1 VKRASKGGGV
11 VIEALGCGP
20 SAARLRR
27 GPGTFI
33 VACAFFLAAAASAPA
48 SADTALIVGKAN
60 ATSDAIIP
68 VNVGDKLGIFKKHGL
83 DLTIIDFGGGS
94 KMAQALAAGSIDIGD
109 GAGTEMA
116 FIAKGAPM
124 LAVCESTGPA
134 PFLGIG
140 VPADSPLK
148 QLADLKGKIIGVSS
162 PGSFSDWS
170 GHQLA
175 RKFGWGEDG
184 VKTVAI
190 GGGAAPARA
199 AFRTHLIDAAI
210 GSTSQFLAFEEAK
223 EGRLLAPVSSY
234 EGNVASGALYAS
246 NRLIAS
252 NPDAIRA
259 FLAAWIET
267 VDYMRAN
274 KAETVK
280 ITSGIT
286 QFSENVMSRVY
297 DLTIGMHTKDCRF
310 DPDALAVL
318 RRSFGEMKLMEGEP
332 DMSKLYTEA
341 YLPK

>member
-1 VKRASKGGGV
+1 MIRS
-11 VIEALGCGP
+11 
-20 SAARLRR
+20 LRR
-27 GPGTFI
+27 GAPAGITA
-33 VACAFFLAAAASAPA
+33 VALLLAAAASAPA
-48 SADTALIVGKAN
+48 SAETTLTVGKAN
-60 ATSDAIIP
+60 STSDAIIP

-83 DLTIIDFGGGS
+83 DLKIIEFGGGS
-94 KMAQALAAGSIDIGD
+94 KMVQGMAAGSIDIGD

-116 FIAKGAPM
+116 FVAKGAPM

-134 PFLGIG
+134 PFLGVG
-140 VPADSPLK
+140 VPWDSPIQKLE
-148 QLADLKGKIIGVSS
+148 DLKGKVIGVSS

-170 GHQLA
+170 ARQLA

-184 VKTVAI
+184 VKTAAI
-190 GGGAAPARA
+190 GGGPAPINAAL
-199 AFRTHLIDAAI
+199 RTHLVDAAI
-210 GSTSQFLAFEEAK
+210 STTALFLAFEEAK
-223 EGRLLAPVSSY
+223 EGRLIAPVSSY

-246 NRLIAS
+246 NQLIAN

-267 VDYMRAN
+267 VDYMRAH

-286 QFSENVMSRVY
+286 HFSENVMSREY

-310 DPDALAVL
+310 DPESLATL
-318 RRSFGEMKLMEGEP
+318 KQSFVEMKLVADEP

>member
-1 VKRASKGGGV
+1 
-11 VIEALGCGP
+11 
-20 SAARLRR
+20 
-27 GPGTFI
+27 
-33 VACAFFLAAAASAPA
+33 
-48 SADTALIVGKAN
+48 
-60 ATSDAIIP
+60 
-68 VNVGDKLGIFKKHGL
+68 
-83 DLTIIDFGGGS
+83 
-94 KMAQALAAGSIDIGD
+94 
-109 GAGTEMA
+109 
-116 FIAKGAPM
+116 M
-124 LAVCESTGPA
+124 LAVCQSTGPA
-134 PFLGIG
+134 PFLGVG
-140 VPADSPLK
+140 VPWDSPIKKLE
-148 QLADLKGKIIGVSS
+148 DLRGKIIGVSS
-162 PGSFSDWS
+162 SGSFSDWS

-223 EGRLLAPVSSY
+223 EGRLIAPVSTY

-246 NRLIAS
+246 TRLIAS

-267 VDYMRAN
+267 VNYMRAN

-286 QFSENVMSRVY
+286 QFNETVMSRVY

-310 DPDALAVL
+310 EPDALAVL
-318 RRSFGEMKLMEGEP
+318 KRSFGEMKLMDGEP

>member
-1 VKRASKGGGV
+1 MNVS
-11 VIEALGCGP
+11 
-20 SAARLRR
+20 LRR
-27 GPGTFI
+27 YRRATVMALF
-33 VACAFFLAAAASAPA
+33 VAAVAATPAAAE
-48 SADTALIVGKAN
+48 TALIVGKAN
-60 ATSDAIIP
+60 PTSDAIIP
-68 VNVGDKLGIFKKHGL
+68 VNVGDELGIFKKHGL
-83 DLTIIDFGGGS
+83 DLKIIDFGGGS
-94 KMAQALAAGSIDIGD
+94 KMVQGLAAGAIDIGD

-134 PFLGIG
+134 PFLGVG
-140 VPADSPLK
+140 LPWDSPVKKLD
-148 QLADLKGKIIGVSS
+148 DLKGKVIGVSS

-170 GHQLA
+170 AHELA

-190 GGGAAPARA
+190 GGGSAPTNAAL
-199 AFRTHLIDAAI
+199 RTHLVDAAI
-210 GSTSQFLAFEEAK
+210 AGASVFLAFEEVK

-234 EGNVASGALYAS
+234 EGNVASGALFAS
-246 NRLIAS
+246 NRLMAS
-252 NPDAIRA
+252 NPDAIRP

-267 VDYMRAN
+267 VGYMRAN

-286 QFSENVMSRVY
+286 HFSENVMSREY

-310 DPDALAVL
+310 NPESLATL
-318 RRSFGEMKLMEGEP
+318 KRSFVEMKLTESEP
-332 DMSKLYTEA
+332 DMSKLYTDA